1 MMCARKIIEFVAEV
15 SIAPTEEHVEEQS
28 RTAEAKQQT

>member
-15 SIAPTEEHVEEQS
+15 SIAPTEEHVEERN
-28 RTAEAKQQT
+28 RTAETKQQT